1 MNNGRIQSKDDGM
14 NNGNDLKETGQDICD
29 EVLSVV
35 IKSKRKRLQ
44 LIEDHEWKTF

>member
-35 IKSKRKRLQ
+35 IKIKKKK
-44 LIEDHEWKTF
+44 IATD